1 MTDILNNSNSQS
13 LREFCGELER
23 FGAEITVEMDEFFKT
38 HKKMSKY
45 WSGEQYDQFTEQFRV
60 LCLNTYNEVQEM
72 LKLVKKARA
81 KADEFDVASG
91 VNLDIM
97 K

>member
-13 LREFCGELER
+13 LREFCDALEK
-23 FGAEITVEMDEFFKT
+23 FGADITDEMNEFFKA
-38 HKKMSKY
+38 HQKMGRY

-60 LCLNTYNEVQEM
+60 LCVNTYNEVQEM
-72 LKLVKKARA
+72 LALVKKARQ